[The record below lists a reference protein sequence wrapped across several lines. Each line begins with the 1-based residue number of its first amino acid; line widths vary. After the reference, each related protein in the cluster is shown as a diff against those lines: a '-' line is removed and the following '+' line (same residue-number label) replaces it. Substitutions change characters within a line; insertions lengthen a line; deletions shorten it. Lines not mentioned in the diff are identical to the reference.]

1 MKKIFGITIVIFVL
15 LVSFLGITY
24 SYEYNENESISFEL
38 IGPYRL
44 YLNLGDEYKEYGIK
58 VIRNG
63 VDISSYVK
71 IDNSSV
77 DTSKVGEYKVKYE
90 LLVDGNVEYIN
101 RLVIVKENIKP
112 EIKLIG
118 DEVLYLNLNETYI
131 EPGYEV
137 SDNYDKDIEDKV
149 IVIGNVDTSKSG
161 VYTLEYKVIDSSGNE
176 SSSVRKVIV
185 K

>member
-1 MKKIFGITIVIFVL
+1 MKKIFGITILIFVL

-24 SYEYNENESISFEL
+24 SYEYNDSESVSFEL
-38 IGPYRL
+38 IGPYKL
-44 YLNLGDEYKEYGIK
+44 YLNIYDEYKENGVK

-77 DTSKVGEYKVKYE
+77 NTKKVGEYKVKYE
-90 LLVDGNVEYIN
+90 LFIDGNIEYIY
-101 RLVIVKENIKP
+101 RLVFVKEDIKP

-118 DEVLYLNLNETYI
+118 DEILYLNLNEIYI

-137 SDNYDKDIEDKV
+137 SDNYDMTVADRVV
-149 IVIGNVDTSKSG
+149 IIGEVDTTKVG
-161 VYTLEYKVIDSSGNE
+161 EYILEYSVIDSSGNK
-176 SSSVRKVIV
+176 SVAFRKIIV